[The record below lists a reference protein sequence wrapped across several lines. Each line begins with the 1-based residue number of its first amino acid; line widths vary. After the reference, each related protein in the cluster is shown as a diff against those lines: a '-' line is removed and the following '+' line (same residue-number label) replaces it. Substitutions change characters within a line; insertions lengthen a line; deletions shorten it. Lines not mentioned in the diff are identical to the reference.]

1 MKTLAE
7 TGDVGRKM
15 WHELALD
22 YHLIPGSKGDLL
34 SRLGSRSKH
43 NRLIYMVCTVPGCKQ
58 HGQPKNSRDRLPTA
72 GTNSTQQPTTH
83 R

>member
-15 WHELALD
+15 WQELALD
-22 YHLIPGSKGDLL
+22 YHLIPGSKAQTGDLL

-43 NRLIYMVCTVPGCKQ
+43 NRLIYMVCSVWDCKQ
-58 HGQPKNSRDRLPTA
+58 QRQHCSDE
-72 GTNSTQQPTTH
+72 S
-83 R
+83 